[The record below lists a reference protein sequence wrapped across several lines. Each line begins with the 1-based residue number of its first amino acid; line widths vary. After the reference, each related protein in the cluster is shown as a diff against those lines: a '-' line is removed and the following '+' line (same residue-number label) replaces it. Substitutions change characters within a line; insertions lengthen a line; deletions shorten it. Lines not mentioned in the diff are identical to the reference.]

1 MNWKTFLG
9 EELYTKMTEYLS
21 KKKMTVATLIRL
33 AVEQYIKD

>member
-9 EELYTKMTEYLS
+9 EELYTKMNEYLS
-21 KKKMTVATLIRL
+21 RKKMTIATLVRL

>member
-9 EELYTKMTEYLS
+9 EELYTKMLEYLNN
-21 KKKMTVATLIRL
+21 KKMSIATLVRL